1 MVMMMHRRLPEVE
14 FPGVHGGSIHNLWPE
29 QLKTLPEAQKGPR
42 LLSLKLELLLQL
54 KRIPTRCY
62 STNFNVS
69 GGAVGLLQ
77 S

>member
-1 MVMMMHRRLPEVE
+1 MVMHRRLPEVE
-14 FPGVHGGSIHNLWPE
+14 FPGVHGGSIDNLWPE

-62 STNFNVS
+62 PTNFNVS